1 MISSPGIGSGLDINS
16 IVSQLLAAE
25 RQPLNAL
32 NQREQ
37 KYQAQL
43 SAFGKVK
50 SALATFQG
58 AARSLNSDKF
68 RILNASPSD
77 SSLFTASAGA
87 AAAPGTHSVEVTQLA
102 QGHRLATAGFASAGE
117 SLGSG
122 TLTIQ
127 FGSYDSGSNSFTQN
141 ADKASTSITIDA
153 SNGSLAGIRDAINAA
168 NAGVRAS
175 IINDGTATGYRLVL
189 SSADSGAANSIKITV
204 SDSDGNH
211 VDDSGLSRLAFDPE
225 AGAGNGKNLTQ
236 TAAARDAQ
244 LFIDGIAITRPSNTV
259 SDAIA
264 GVTLNLA
271 KTNAGQPAGLEI
283 SRNAE
288 AVTES
293 VQSFVKAY
301 NEASQT
307 LKELTAY
314 NSASKQAAILQGD
327 GTMRM
332 LQAQMRSMLN
342 TAIGSTGSLST
353 LSQIGVSFQ
362 KDGTL
367 AVDSAKLQAA
377 IDGNFDDIASLFA
390 ASARSTDSLV
400 AYSASTSR
408 TQTGTYAVNI
418 TQLATRGD
426 TLGSQAANLT
436 IAAGVN
442 DQIDIEIDGIAASV
456 TLSAGTY
463 ASADALAAEV
473 QSRING
479 ASVLSDAGASVTVS
493 QSGGILRII
502 SNRYGT
508 ASSVNLTGGNGAAD
522 LLGTPTA
529 TAGVN
534 VAGSINGVAATGNG
548 QILTGA
554 SGDASEGL
562 ALNIVGGGTGARG
575 SVNFSRGYAS
585 QFDLYLESILG
596 TGSSL
601 AARTDGIGSSIKSLD
616 RRQEQMEA
624 RLDQLEKRYRAQFVA
639 LDAMLGSMNTT
650 STFLSQQLASL
661 PGSEA

>member
-25 RQPLNAL
+25 RQPLDAL
-32 NQREQ
+32 NQREAE
-37 KYQAQL
+37 YQAQL

-50 SALATFQG
+50 SALATFQ
-58 AARSLNSDKF
+58 AAAKSLDSDKF
-68 RILNASPSD
+68 RMLNASPSD

-87 AAAPGTHSVEVTQLA
+87 TAAPGTHSVEINQLA
-102 QGHRLATAGFASAGE
+102 QNHMLASAGFSGIGE
-117 SLGSG
+117 SVGSG
-122 TLTIQ
+122 TLTIR
-127 FGSYDSGSNSFTQN
+127 FGSYDSASNTFTQN
-141 ADKASTSITIDA
+141 ADKASASITIDA

-189 SSADSGAANSIKITV
+189 SSADSGAANGMKITV
-204 SDSDGNH
+204 SDSDGNSL
-211 VDDSGLSRLAFDPE
+211 DDNGLSRLAFDPE
-225 AGAGNGKNLTQ
+225 ASAGNGKNLIQ

-244 LFIDGIAITRPSNTV
+244 LLIDGIAITRPSNTV
-259 SDAIA
+259 SDAIP

-271 KTNAGQPAGLEI
+271 RTNAGLPATLEI

-288 AVTES
+288 AVAES
-293 VQSFVKAY
+293 VQSFVDAY
-301 NEASQT
+301 NDASRT
-307 LKELTAY
+307 LRELTAY
-314 NSASKQAAILQGD
+314 DDASKQAAVLQGD
-327 GTMRM
+327 STMRM
-332 LQAQMRSMLN
+332 LQTQLRSMLN
-342 TAIGSTGSLST
+342 TPIPSTGSLTT

-367 AVDSAKLQAA
+367 AVDAAKLQTA
-377 IDGNFDDIASLFA
+377 ITEHFDDIGSLFA

-400 AYSASTSR
+400 AYYASSPK
-408 TQTGTYAVNI
+408 TQAGTYAVDI
-418 TQLATRGD
+418 TQLATRGE
-426 TLGSQAANLT
+426 TLGSQAANLS
-436 IAAGVN
+436 IVAGVN
-442 DQIDIEIDGIAASV
+442 DQIGIEVDGIAVSV

-479 ASVLSDAGASVTVS
+479 AGVLADAGAGVTVTH
-493 QSGGILRII
+493 SGGILRIV
-502 SNRYGT
+502 SNRYGA
-508 ASSVNLTGGNGAAD
+508 ASSVNVTGGNGAAD

-534 VAGSINGVAATGNG
+534 VAGSINGVPATGNG

-554 SGDASEGL
+554 AGDASEGL
-562 ALNIVGGGTGARG
+562 ALKIIGGGTGARG

-585 QFDLYLESILG
+585 QFDLYLESVLDSDG
-596 TGSSL
+596 SL
-601 AARTDGIGSSIKSLD
+601 AARTDGINSSIKSLD

-624 RLDQLEKRYRAQFVA
+624 RLEQLEIRYRAQFAA
-639 LDAMLGSMNTT
+639 LDAMIASMNST
-650 STFLSQQLASL
+650 STFLSQQLAML